1 MNLDNCQTFDRR
13 GRELELAARPLLVL
27 TCSHAQETITTKPKQ
42 KNHLHNFL
50 YKTNPGTP
58 LTPEHK
64 AALEDIAK
72 QLDAESKR
80 IVPD

>member
-50 YKTNPGTP
+50 YKTLRWLQNRQFNQFWQDRFPIP
-58 LTPEHK
+58 QSLPM
-64 AALEDIAK
+64 AA
-72 QLDAESKR
+72 
-80 IVPD
+80 

>member
-50 YKTNPGTP
+50 YKTFRASGFPVSGFSCEIGS
-58 LTPEHK
+58 L
-64 AALEDIAK
+64 
-72 QLDAESKR
+72 
-80 IVPD
+80 